1 MKLKAI
7 RLVGLGVAFLSVPGL
22 ALADTGLFIGAS
34 VGNTTIEDDFDGLVL
49 DTEATSYRLVTG
61 FRFGDMLGL
70 EIGYQDFGELNE
82 LVTVGTITSDALIET
97 KGWTAGATLDLPV
110 SETFSL
116 FGRAGVYF
124 WDADVV
130 VDGFSI
136 DLPGDE
142 NPYYGAGA
150 RVNVSP
156 NLSLIG
162 DWTRFE
168 LDSANADTIS
178 IGFQYRFGQ

>member
-7 RLVGLGVAFLSVPGL
+7 RLAGLGVAFLTVPGL
-22 ALADTGLFIGAS
+22 AMADTGLFIGAS
-34 VGNTTIEDDFDGLVL
+34 FGNTTIEDDFDGFAL
-49 DTEATSYRLVTG
+49 DADVNSYRLVTG
-61 FRFGDMLGL
+61 FQFGDMLGL
-70 EIGYQDFGELNE
+70 EVGYQDFGELNE
-82 LVTVGTITSDALIET
+82 LVTIGTITSEALIDAN
-97 KGWTAGATLDLPV
+97 GWTAGATLDLPV
-110 SETFSL
+110 GDRFSL
-116 FGRAGVYF
+116 FGRAGVFF
-124 WDADVV
+124 WDADVT

-136 DLPGDE
+136 ELPGDE

-150 RVNVSP
+150 RVKVSP
-156 NLSLIG
+156 NFSLIG